1 MQLGR
6 RKALRACF
14 LFFLIFKISEA
25 KSELN
30 PKYPYASRTTNI
42 PETIDV
48 HIGVQPRPSFFKR
61 MREKIFDAEREHE
74 PANDNNETS
83 AGVRAKKK

>member
-1 MQLGR
+1 MSN
-6 RKALRACF
+6 RKTFINRPSVRTVTAG
-14 LFFLIFKISEA
+14 
-25 KSELN
+25 ELN

-74 PANDNNETS
+74 PANDNNETY